1 MELNEINPYVL
12 KVMPS
17 AMRKF
22 DHEISVDP
30 KIIKLTL
37 GEPNFNVPDHIKQ
50 AAIDAINDNKSHYPY
65 YWGYQE
71 LRDAASKYYRDKF
84 GYDYPAD
91 QIVVTVGATEAVAVT
106 VKTLFKPGDAV
117 IIPTPALSAIWRLNY
132 F

>member
-22 DHEISVDP
+22 DHDISVDP

-71 LRDAASKYYRDKF
+71 PGTRPQSI
-84 GYDYPAD
+84 
-91 QIVVTVGATEAVAVT
+91 IVINLAM
-106 VKTLFKPGDAV
+106 
-117 IIPTPALSAIWRLNY
+117 IIQLIKLL
-132 F
+132 